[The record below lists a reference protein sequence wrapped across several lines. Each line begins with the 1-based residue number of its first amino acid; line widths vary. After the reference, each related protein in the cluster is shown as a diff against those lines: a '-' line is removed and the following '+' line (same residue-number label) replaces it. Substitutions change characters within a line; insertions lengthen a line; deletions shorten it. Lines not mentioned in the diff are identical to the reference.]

1 MDSKKFKSYEFPLIE
16 ESYFRQKSTTKYE
29 IPQYIPDIPDGFS
42 IFCTLWE
49 ASKIKY
55 YIQKNNEE
63 EEKIKINEYSEED
76 KTDNKICEL
85 NEPVPKTNFCYICQR
100 RFDNYLVHVE
110 ANVHQKNIT
119 QNPCLVTTVQNT
131 FKRINQFW
139 KKKEKNNKK
148 IKEKINF
155 ISHISPVSSMTS
167 LQSSNSGKKHNF
179 IRNVHKNSNIFTIV
193 LESSEIENINNENK
207 MENKTI
213 KYENKVTK
221 KEDFENKENNANFSI
236 FDCND
241 SNSFIFLHKKRKAF
255 EYTCESEKNYNDK
268 ENNEDNKKEKD
279 YFVNLK
285 VNGSKRLIGN
295 QDVFFN

>member
-119 QNPCLVTTVQNT
+119 QNPFLVTTVQNT

-213 KYENKVTK
+213 KYENKITK

>member
-119 QNPCLVTTVQNT
+119 QNPFL
-131 FKRINQFW
+131 
-139 KKKEKNNKK
+139 E
-148 IKEKINF
+148 
-155 ISHISPVSSMTS
+155 
-167 LQSSNSGKKHNF
+167 GKK
-179 IRNVHKNSNIFTIV
+179 
-193 LESSEIENINNENK
+193 
-207 MENKTI
+207 
-213 KYENKVTK
+213 
-221 KEDFENKENNANFSI
+221 
-236 FDCND
+236 
-241 SNSFIFLHKKRKAF
+241 
-255 EYTCESEKNYNDK
+255 
-268 ENNEDNKKEKD
+268 
-279 YFVNLK
+279 
-285 VNGSKRLIGN
+285 
-295 QDVFFN
+295 

>member
-1 MDSKKFKSYEFPLIE
+1 
-16 ESYFRQKSTTKYE
+16 
-29 IPQYIPDIPDGFS
+29 
-42 IFCTLWE
+42 
-49 ASKIKY
+49 
-55 YIQKNNEE
+55 
-63 EEKIKINEYSEED
+63 
-76 KTDNKICEL
+76 
-85 NEPVPKTNFCYICQR
+85 
-100 RFDNYLVHVE
+100 
-110 ANVHQKNIT
+110 
-119 QNPCLVTTVQNT
+119 
-131 FKRINQFW
+131 
-139 KKKEKNNKK
+139 
-148 IKEKINF
+148 
-155 ISHISPVSSMTS
+155 
-167 LQSSNSGKKHNF
+167 
-179 IRNVHKNSNIFTIV
+179 
-193 LESSEIENINNENK
+193 